1 MDRSVKVGPR
11 PVQLSLVG
19 PQWEVMTKSRKPWG
33 IKEDWAMG
41 GRHRVAVGLPGLL
54 IEIEV

>member
-1 MDRSVKVGPR
+1 MKVGPH
-11 PVQLSLVG
+11 PIQLSLVD

-41 GRHRVAVGLPGLL
+41 GSHRVVIGLPGLS